1 MERCK
6 GNQCQRPGIMNRR
19 KNRTLISVTTP
30 FHNEETN
37 LDPFFFRVE
46 RALEE
51 TGEDYEIVC
60 VDDGSTDGTL
70 AGLIRHSVR
79 NPRIRVV
86 SLSRNFGKDVALSAA
101 LDHARGDVVVP
112 MDADLQDPPEL
123 IGDMLEKWREGYD
136 VVHARR
142 AKRDSDTF
150 LKRLTARL
158 FYRVH
163 NLIADVPIPDDTGD
177 FRLMDRKVVEAI
189 RRLPERTRFMKGL
202 FAWVGFR
209 QTSVEYEREPR
220 VGGETKWN
228 YWKLWNFA
236 LDGITASSTLP
247 LRVWTYLGFGISTL
261 AFLYGGWLVGRTL
274 LLGTDVPGYASMM
287 AAILFLGGLNIIA
300 TGILGEY
307 IARIHNEVR
316 QRPLYIVR
324 ERHGFD
330 ESETMRAAD
339 GEKPVARL
347 SGTSHG

>member
-1 MERCK
+1 M
-6 GNQCQRPGIMNRR
+6 RR
-19 KNRTLISVTTP
+19 RRNEVLVSIATP
-30 FHNEETN
+30 FHNEEAN
-37 LDPFFFRVE
+37 LAPFFFRVE
-46 RALEE
+46 KALADA
-51 TGEDYEIVC
+51 GVEDYEIVC

-70 AGLIRHSVR
+70 AGLIHHSMR

-86 SLSRNFGKDVALSAA
+86 SLSRNFGKDVALTAA
-101 LDHARGDVVVP
+101 LDHTRGDVVVP

-123 IGDMLEKWREGYD
+123 IGEMLQKWREGYD

-150 LKRLTARL
+150 MKRLTARL

-247 LRVWTYLGFGISTL
+247 LRVWTYLGFGISAL
-261 AFLYGGWLVGRTL
+261 AFLYGGWLVVRTL
-274 LLGTDVPGYASMM
+274 AMGVDVPGYASMM

-324 ERHGFD
+324 ERHGFAPPEAEAAGAHD
-330 ESETMRAAD
+330 ADDHGEVVPLARAAL
-339 GEKPVARL
+339 EKRGGGPA
-347 SGTSHG
+347 S